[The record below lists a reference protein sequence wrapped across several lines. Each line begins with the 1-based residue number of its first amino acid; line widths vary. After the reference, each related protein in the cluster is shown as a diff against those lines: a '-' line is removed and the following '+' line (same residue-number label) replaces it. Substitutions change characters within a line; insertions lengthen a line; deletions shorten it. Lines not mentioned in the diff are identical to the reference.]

1 MPRLHV
7 AAPSRAYDV
16 VVECGA
22 LDGLAAELTALGTQG
37 KVVVCSDANVAPL
50 YLERLSAGLTEDGF
64 DASHLVIPAGEAQ
77 KTLARVEEVYG
88 VLYERGVARGD
99 TLVALGGGVVGD
111 LFGYAAATY
120 LRGLRLVQAPTTL
133 LAQVDAA
140 VGGKTGV
147 DFRAGKNHVGAFYQP
162 WLVVADLDTLGT
174 LPERELRGGSA
185 EVAKYGLLAGG
196 GLLDEIEA
204 AAGVAAAPRPA
215 PAGTSGTAR
224 AGASGTPAGTSGTSA
239 GASGT
244 SAAPGGLAA
253 DRVSEALVAG
263 CLAEK
268 IAVVEADEREETG
281 RRAVL
286 NLGHTIGHAV
296 EAEGGFARF
305 THGEAVALGL
315 HAALRLSVVLCG
327 LTEGEATRGAALL
340 DALGLP
346 RRAPGLD
353 PGAVV
358 DLVRRDK
365 KSGPEGVEYVLLEA
379 LGRPRTGVHVP
390 PVLEREVVAWL
401 TAG

>member
-7 AAPSRAYDV
+7 AAPSRSYDV
-16 VVECGA
+16 AVERGA
-22 LDGLAAELTALGTQG
+22 LGGLGAELAALGTPG

-50 YLERLSAGLTEDGF
+50 YLERLSAGLSVAGF
-64 DASHLVIPAGEAQ
+64 TTSHLVIPAGEAQ

-88 VLYERGVARGD
+88 VLYERGVVRGD

-111 LFGYAAATY
+111 LFGYVAATY

-162 WLVVADLDTLGT
+162 WLVVADPDTLRT

-185 EVAKYGLLAGG
+185 EVAKYGLLAGAA
-196 GLLDEIEA
+196 LLEEIEA
-204 AAGVAAAPRPA
+204 AAGVAGAPGPA
-215 PAGTSGTAR
+215 PTGTSAT
-224 AGASGTPAGTSGTSA
+224 SPTGTSGTSP
-239 GASGT
+239 
-244 SAAPGGLAA
+244 APGGLAA

-263 CLAEK
+263 CVAEK

-296 EAEGGFARF
+296 EAAGGFASF

-315 HAALRLSVVLCG
+315 RAALRLSVALCG
-327 LTEGEATRGAALL
+327 LTEAEATRGAALL

-346 RRAPGLD
+346 RRAAGLD
-353 PGAVV
+353 AGAVV

-365 KSGPEGVEYVLLEA
+365 KSGPKGVEYVLLEA
-379 LGRPRTGVHVP
+379 LGRPRTGVQVP

>member
-1 MPRLHV
+1 MPRLRV

-16 VVECGA
+16 VVERGA
-22 LDGLAAELTALGTQG
+22 LGRLGAELVALGTRG

-50 YLERLSAGLTEDGF
+50 YLEPVNAGLSEAGF
-64 DASHLVIPAGEAQ
+64 TTSHLVIPAGEAQ

-111 LFGYAAATY
+111 LFGFAAATY

-162 WLVVADLDTLGT
+162 RLVVADPDTLRT

-196 GLLDEIEA
+196 GLLEAIEA
-204 AAGVAAAPRPA
+204 AAGVAGASGPA
-215 PAGTSGTAR
+215 L
-224 AGASGTPAGTSGTSA
+224 AGASGASPAGTHGASPK

-244 SAAPGGLAA
+244 AQAPEGLAGE
-253 DRVSEALVAG
+253 RVSEGLVAG
-263 CLAEK
+263 CVAEK

-281 RRAVL
+281 RRVAL

-296 EAEGGFARF
+296 EAAGGFARF
-305 THGEAVALGL
+305 THGEAVAVGL
-315 HAALRLSVVLCG
+315 HAALRLSVATCG
-327 LTEGEATRGAALL
+327 LAEAEATRGAALL

-346 RRAPGLD
+346 RRASGLD
-353 PGAVV
+353 AGAVV

-365 KSGPEGVEYVLLEA
+365 KSGPSGVEYVLLEA

>member
-7 AAPSRAYDV
+7 TAPSRAYDV
-16 VVECGA
+16 VVGRGA
-22 LDGLAAELTALGTQG
+22 LDGLGGELTALGLSG
-37 KVVVCSDANVAPL
+37 KVVLCSDANVAPL
-50 YLERLSAGLTEDGF
+50 YLERLSEGLHEAGF
-64 DASHLVIPAGEAQ
+64 AASHVVIPAGETQ

-111 LFGYAAATY
+111 LFGYVAATY

-162 WLVVADLDTLGT
+162 WLVVADPDTLRT

-196 GLLDEIEA
+196 RLLEEIEDA
-204 AAGVAAAPRPA
+204 ASGGLVAA
-215 PAGTSGTAR
+215 
-224 AGASGTPAGTSGTSA
+224 
-239 GASGT
+239 
-244 SAAPGGLAA
+244 
-253 DRVSEALVAG
+253 RVSEALVAG
-263 CLAEK
+263 CLAQK

-281 RRAVL
+281 LRAVL

-296 EAEGGFARF
+296 EVAGDFTRF

-315 HAALRLSVVLCG
+315 HATLRLSVALRG

-358 DLVRRDK
+358 DLIRRDK
-365 KSGPEGVEYVLLEA
+365 KAGPEGVAYVLLEA
-379 LGRPRTGVHVP
+379 LGRPCTGVHVP
-390 PVLEREVVAWL
+390 PVLEREVVTWL

>member
-7 AAPSRAYDV
+7 ATPSRAYDV
-16 VVECGA
+16 VVERGA
-22 LDGLAAELTALGTQG
+22 LDGTGAEFAAPGARG

-50 YLERLSAGLTEDGF
+50 YLERLSAGLTAAGF
-64 DASHLVIPAGEAQ
+64 TTSHLVIPAGEAQ

-88 VLYERGVARGD
+88 VLYERGVVRGD

-111 LFGYAAATY
+111 LFGYVAATY

-162 WLVVADLDTLGT
+162 WLVVADPDTLRT

-196 GLLDEIEA
+196 GLLEEIEA
-204 AAGVAAAPRPA
+204 AAGVTGAPGPAPAATSGTA
-215 PAGTSGTAR
+215 PAGTSGTA
-224 AGASGTPAGTSGTSA
+224 PAA
-239 GASGT
+239 
-244 SAAPGGLAA
+244 GGLAA
-253 DRVSEALVAG
+253 EGVSEALVAG

-296 EAEGGFARF
+296 EAAGGFARF

-315 HAALRLSVVLCG
+315 RAALRLSVALCG
-327 LTEGEATRGAALL
+327 LTEVEATRGAALL

-346 RRAPGLD
+346 RRATGLD
-353 PGAVV
+353 AGVVV
-358 DLVRRDK
+358 DLIRRDK
-365 KSGPEGVEYVLLEA
+365 KAGPEGVEYVLLEA

>member
-1 MPRLHV
+1 MPRLHI

-16 VVECGA
+16 LVERGA
-22 LDGLAAELTALGTQG
+22 LDGLAAELTVLGTRG

-50 YLERLSAGLTEDGF
+50 YLERLSAGLTEAGF

-88 VLYERGVARGD
+88 VLYERGVVRGD

-111 LFGYAAATY
+111 LFGFAAATY

-147 DFRAGKNHVGAFYQP
+147 DFRAGKNHVGAFYQA
-162 WLVVADLDTLGT
+162 WLVVADLDTLRT
-174 LPERELRGGSA
+174 LPEREVRGGSA

-196 GLLDEIEA
+196 SLLEEIEA
-204 AAGVAAAPRPA
+204 AAGVAGAPVPAPAAPR
-215 PAGTSGTAR
+215 GTAQ
-224 AGASGTPAGTSGTSA
+224 T
-239 GASGT
+239 
-244 SAAPGGLAA
+244 PGGLVVE
-253 DRVSEALVAG
+253 RVTEALVAG
-263 CLAEK
+263 CVAEK

-296 EAEGGFARF
+296 EAAGGFERF

-315 HAALRLSVVLCG
+315 HAALRLSVALCG
-327 LTEGEATRGAALL
+327 LSEFEATRGAALL
-340 DALGLP
+340 DALALP

-358 DLVRRDK
+358 DLVR
-365 KSGPEGVEYVLLEA
+365 
-379 LGRPRTGVHVP
+379 
-390 PVLEREVVAWL
+390 
-401 TAG
+401 